1 MGQQFLMAT
10 FKTNEKTRNACKG
23 IIVKEY
29 YLRISIYQLYFESVH
44 KRLVLIMRVFKE
56 GFFNNLALWLTL
68 FHLNTVLIHSFIH
81 SFSFT
86 SILPSFLTYLII
98 VQWLIRRPDE
108 EGLSASL
115 IKHWTSM
122 KDYIKDVS
130 AVSLN
135 FLSSCSVFLLAQ
147 NPKSGVSF
155 LSFLHFMDFA
165 FSTLFFLLLIFLGL
179 SLRVCLFVFAF

>member
-1 MGQQFLMAT
+1 MAH
-10 FKTNEKTRNACKG
+10 
-23 IIVKEY
+23 V
-29 YLRISIYQLYFESVH
+29 ISPKYCSY
-44 KRLVLIMRVFKE
+44 
-56 GFFNNLALWLTL
+56 
-68 FHLNTVLIHSFIH
+68 SFIH

-165 FSTLFFLLLIFLGL
+165 FSTLFFSPAHFLGPL
-179 SLRVCLFVFAF
+179 SPCLSVCFCFLTFTHFSGYFMHNHSLSVPIYVFHPSLTCII